1 MRKAIHICFCHMG
14 VSPEVKEGVYITE
27 KEENVDG
34 GDLSLSNQV
43 QKFVAFWDSMFMAGM
58 QLQTMTLLQP
68 RYRQIK
74 IVKEMR
80 SKDGKGEEQEED
92 VREGKEEEKF
102 GCQLPLLVGLFRP
115 LGS

>member
-1 MRKAIHICFCHMG
+1 
-14 VSPEVKEGVYITE
+14 
-27 KEENVDG
+27 
-34 GDLSLSNQV
+34 
-43 QKFVAFWDSMFMAGM
+43 
-58 QLQTMTLLQP
+58 MTLLQP